1 MIEPPLAPPWEGGET
16 DALPPNATAL
26 PTLPQGNG
34 CTPPQCNSAAHPPP
48 RETDALPPNVT
59 APPTPPPGNGCTPPQ
74 CHSTAPPP
82 PV

>member
-34 CTPPQCNSAAHPPP
+34 CTPPQCHSTAHPPP
-48 RETDALPPNVT
+48 V
-59 APPTPPPGNGCTPPQ
+59 
-74 CHSTAPPP
+74 
-82 PV
+82 